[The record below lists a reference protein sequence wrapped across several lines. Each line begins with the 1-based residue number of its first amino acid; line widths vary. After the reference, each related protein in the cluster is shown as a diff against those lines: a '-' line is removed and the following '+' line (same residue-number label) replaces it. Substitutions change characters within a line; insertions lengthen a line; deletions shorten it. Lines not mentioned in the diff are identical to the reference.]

1 MTNKV
6 LLLILLSGLLFS
18 LTLDRIKTNLKWPAP
33 IQKKT
38 AYYSETS
45 FELGRAL
52 FYDPLLSVDSS
63 ISCAS
68 CHLSYTSF
76 AHVDHPTSHGIANRI
91 GKRNAPGLYNLAWRK
106 IFIGTAASKP
116 SLGKRSTRSR
126 IQTKWAKHSKIF
138 Y

>member
-52 FYDPLLSVDSS
+52 FTIHYCLWTAVFL
-63 ISCAS
+63 A
-68 CHLSYTSF
+68 HLVIY
-76 AHVDHPTSHGIANRI
+76 PTLH
-91 GKRNAPGLYNLAWRK
+91 LH
-106 IFIGTAASKP
+106 T
-116 SLGKRSTRSR
+116 
-126 IQTKWAKHSKIF
+126 
-138 Y
+138 